1 MAYDSTPMSPSLRLL
16 TQLLFLLSGTTAL
29 VYQVTWVRDLSL
41 IFGASHQ
48 ATSIVLASFM
58 AGLALGGAA
67 AGRRAGSVS
76 RPLAVYGLLEIGI
89 ALFAAALPLLLGVVD
104 AAYVAAARR
113 AGGVTP
119 GITLA
124 RIALSFGLLALP
136 TSLMGATLPI
146 LVQFSVQRRAELGTR
161 LAWLY
166 GINTLGAAA
175 GAVAAGF
182 LLIPGLGVWRTQ
194 LVAVGANLAIGAAA
208 LWADARL
215 HRSSAGAAPSRAP
228 LAPEPAPEVASPLA
242 LRLAFLGTAVA
253 GACALALEVLWT
265 RAISLAVGSTI
276 YSFTVML
283 AAFLAGIWLGSW
295 LCAAAP
301 LRRIGEASQM
311 GLCLV
316 AIGVTSWLVS
326 ALIPHLPQLMVE
338 LNFSLYGDL
347 QRVRP
352 GTALLIAWS
361 VMLVPCVF
369 MGAAFPLAVRA
380 RARLRAGTGE
390 PVGDTVGLNTLGS
403 IAGSLAAGFVLI
415 PGPGLQRGM
424 LLAGALDVAWGA
436 IVLGAALSA
445 RPRPLPAL
453 VRAAAG
459 TLAAAA
465 LAFPFLAPR
474 WDVGVLGAFTNNQ
487 IRRYVQ
493 GGGRVDVGAAL
504 GGHRLLYFGEGST
517 STVAVVERRG
527 HRSILVNGRAE
538 ASDFLPDLEV
548 EYLLGHLPLL
558 LHAAPR
564 NALVVGL
571 GAGVTLGAVTAH
583 EELEAITLVEI
594 ERAVLEGARRFSDV
608 NDAALD
614 DPRLAIVIQ
623 DGRNF
628 LATTPRRFDVIT
640 ADPIQPGTAGSAY
653 LYTSEYYELAAGR
666 LAEGGVMCQWWPAS
680 DLSNENFRSVVASF
694 AAVFP
699 HTQMWQSTY
708 DVILIGSARPVRVDP
723 ADLAGRIAQPRVARQ
738 LARIGLEAPLPFLAG
753 FALEDAGVRRF
764 AAGAPRNT
772 DDNVYLEFSSPLA
785 FGSTEGPNNVISID
799 AHRENPAT
807 LLAGPAPL
815 FASLEAARARLAEY
829 QAAKRA
835 VTKIHFSARTHRFA
849 RVNESLAGANA
860 RLRGIL
866 RELPDYGPAR
876 VQLAD
881 NLAQIA
887 VRKLEQDR
895 PEEAVAAARES
906 LELAGDAK
914 AHHVLATALARLG
927 REPEAIPHFEA
938 SRELRPWYWLGYA
951 ELAGAYQRSGRT
963 SDAIRT
969 LREGLAVE
977 PDNPV
982 MTAQLRT
989 LLGNLA
995 ERS

>member
-1 MAYDSTPMSPSLRLL
+1 MSPPPWLL
-16 TQLLFLLSGTTAL
+16 IQLLFLLSGATAL

-41 IFGASHQ
+41 VFGASHQ

-67 AGRRAGSVS
+67 AGRRAGSLA
-76 RPLAVYGLLEIGI
+76 RPLGVYGRLEIGI
-89 ALFAAALPLLLGVVD
+89 ALFAVALPLLLGALD
-104 AAYVAAARR
+104 AAYAAAARR
-113 AGGVTP
+113 AGAVTP

-124 RIALSFGLLALP
+124 RIALSFAVLALP
-136 TSLMGATLPI
+136 TSLMGATLPV
-146 LVQFSVQRRAELGTR
+146 LVQFAVQRRAELGAR

-166 GINTLGAAA
+166 GVNTLGAAA

-182 LLIPGLGVWRTQ
+182 LLIPELGVWRTQ
-194 LVAVGANLAIGAAA
+194 LAAAGVNLAIGAAA
-208 LWADARL
+208 LWTDARL
-215 HRSSAGAAPSRAP
+215 RRLPAVAAPPSAP
-228 LAPEPAPEVASPLA
+228 AAEEPAPEAAGRLA

-265 RAISLAVGSTI
+265 RAISLAIGSTI

-283 AAFLAGIWLGSW
+283 AAFLVGICLGSW
-295 LCAAAP
+295 LYAAARP
-301 LRRIGEASQM
+301 RRPGDAAWM

-316 AIGVTSWLVS
+316 AIGAASWLVS
-326 ALIPHLPQLMVE
+326 ALIPRLPQLMVE

-352 GTALLIAWS
+352 GTALLVAFS
-361 VMLVPCVF
+361 VMLLPCVL
-369 MGAAFPLAVRA
+369 MGFAFPLAGRVRA
-380 RARLRAGTGE
+380 QLRSGTGE

-436 IVLGAALSA
+436 IVLGAWLSA
-445 RPRPLPAL
+445 RPGSRPAPA
-453 VRAAAG
+453 RAAAG
-459 TLAAAA
+459 AAAAAA

-474 WDVGVLGAFTNNQ
+474 WDVSVLGAFTNNQ

-493 GGGRVDVGAAL
+493 GGGRVDVDAAL

-548 EYLLGHLPLL
+548 EYLLGHVPLL
-558 LHAAPR
+558 LHPAPR
-564 NALVVGL
+564 SALVVGL

-583 EELEAITLVEI
+583 EELESITLVEI
-594 ERAVLEGARRFSDV
+594 ERAVLEGTRRFSDV

-614 DPRLAIVIQ
+614 DPRLEVVIQ

-653 LYTSEYYELAAGR
+653 LYTREYYELAAGR

-680 DLSNENFRSVVASF
+680 DLSNEDFRSVVASF
-694 AAVFP
+694 AAAFP
-699 HTQMWQSTY
+699 HLQMWQSTY
-708 DVILIGSARPVRVDP
+708 DVILIGSAAPIRVD
-723 ADLAGRIAQPRVARQ
+723 LAELSRRIAEPRVARQ

-753 FALEDAGVRRF
+753 FALDDAGVRRF
-764 AAGAPRNT
+764 ATGARENT

-785 FGSTEGPNNVISID
+785 FGSTEGPDNVLSID
-799 AHRENPAT
+799 EHRENPAA
-807 LLAGPAPL
+807 LLSDPAPL
-815 FASLEAARARLAEY
+815 FASREAAEAALAPY
-829 QAAKRA
+829 QAAKQATTR
-835 VTKIHFSARTHRFA
+835 IHFGARTNRFA

-860 RLRGIL
+860 RLRAIL

-895 PEEAVAAARES
+895 PKEAEAAARES
-906 LELAGDAK
+906 VGLASDGK

-938 SRELRPWYWLGYA
+938 ARELRPWYWLGYA

-989 LLGNLA
+989 LLG
-995 ERS
+995 EVGGRS

>member
-1 MAYDSTPMSPSLRLL
+1 MSPSPRLL
-16 TQLLFLLSGTTAL
+16 IPLLFLLSGATAL

-67 AGRRAGSVS
+67 AGRRAASLL
-76 RPLAVYGLLEIGI
+76 RPLGAYGWLEIGI
-89 ALFAAALPLLLGVVD
+89 ALFAVALPLLLGALD
-104 AAYVAAARR
+104 AAYAAAARS
-113 AGGVTP
+113 AGAVTP

-124 RIALSFGLLALP
+124 RIALSFVVLALP
-136 TSLMGATLPI
+136 TSLMGATLPV
-146 LVQFSVQRRAELGTR
+146 LVQFSVRRRAELGTR

-166 GINTLGAAA
+166 GLNTLGAAV

-182 LLIPGLGVWRTQ
+182 LLIPELGVWRTQ
-194 LVAVGANLAIGAAA
+194 LAAAGVNLAIGSAA

-215 HRSSAGAAPSRAP
+215 RRAPAGAAPSP
-228 LAPEPAPEVASPLA
+228 ASPEEAPAVLGAERPA

-253 GACALALEVLWT
+253 GGCALALEVLWT

-283 AAFLAGIWLGSW
+283 AAFLVGIGLGSW
-295 LCAAAP
+295 LSAAP
-301 LRRIGEASQM
+301 WLRRRGEAAQM

-326 ALIPHLPQLMVE
+326 ALIPRLPQLMVQ

-352 GTALLIAWS
+352 GTALLVAFA
-361 VMLVPCVF
+361 VMLAPCVC
-369 MGAAFPLAVRA
+369 MGIAFPLAARA
-380 RARLRAGTGE
+380 RARLRSGTGE

-403 IAGSLAAGFVLI
+403 ISGSLAAGFVLI
-415 PGPGLQRGM
+415 PGLGLQRGM

-436 IVLGAALSA
+436 LVLGAWLAA
-445 RPRPLPAL
+445 RPRGSPGFA
-453 VRAAAG
+453 RAAA
-459 TLAAAA
+459 AAGAAGA
-465 LAFPFLAPR
+465 LAFPFVAPR
-474 WDVGVLGAFTNNQ
+474 WDVSLLGAFTNNQ

-548 EYLLGHLPLL
+548 EYLLGHVPLL
-558 LHAAPR
+558 LHPAPR
-564 NALVVGL
+564 SALVIGL

-583 EELEAITLVEI
+583 EELEAIVLVEI
-594 ERAVLEGARRFSDV
+594 ERAVLDGTRRFSDV

-614 DPRLAIVIQ
+614 DPRLEVVIQ

-653 LYTSEYYELAAGR
+653 LYTREYYELAAGR

-680 DLSNENFRSVVASF
+680 DLSNENFRSVVATF
-694 AAVFP
+694 AAAFP

-708 DVILIGSARPVRVDP
+708 DVILIGSQRPLRVD
-723 ADLAGRIAQPRVARQ
+723 LAELSRRIARPRVARQ
-738 LARIGLEAPLPFLAG
+738 LSRIGLEAPLGFLAG
-753 FALEDAGVRRF
+753 FALDDEGVRRF
-764 AAGAPRNT
+764 AADAPQNT

-785 FGSTEGPNNVISID
+785 FGSTEGPDNVLSID
-799 AHRENPAT
+799 AHRRNPAT
-807 LLAGPAPL
+807 LLSAVAPR
-815 FASLEAARARLAEY
+815 FATSEAAEAALAEY
-829 QAAKRA
+829 QAARQA
-835 VTKIHFSARTHRFA
+835 VTRIHFGARTNRFA

-860 RLRGIL
+860 RLRAIL

-895 PEEAVAAARES
+895 PEEAAEAARES
-906 LELAGDAK
+906 VRLASDAK

-927 REPEAIPHFEA
+927 REQEAIPHFETA
-938 SRELRPWYWLGYA
+938 RELRPWYWLGYA
-951 ELAGAYQRSGRT
+951 ELAGAYRRSGRT
-963 SDAIRT
+963 SDAIRI

-982 MTAQLRT
+982 MTAQLKT
-989 LLGNLA
+989 LLGEVGEPGGLGG
-995 ERS
+995 RS